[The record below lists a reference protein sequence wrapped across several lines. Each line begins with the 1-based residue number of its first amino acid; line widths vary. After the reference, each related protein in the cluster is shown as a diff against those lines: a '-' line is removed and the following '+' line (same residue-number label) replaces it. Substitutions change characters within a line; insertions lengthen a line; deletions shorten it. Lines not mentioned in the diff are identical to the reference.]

1 MTFVQK
7 YKSAA
12 DMPASFPVFPLTG
25 ALLLPRT
32 ELPLNIFEPRYLQ
45 MFDDAMRGSRIIGM
59 IQPKDGDQSDVPQLA
74 KVGCAG
80 RVSSYTETHDGRLLV
95 TITGVARF
103 EVTSELPTTT
113 PYRIVTGNYKPF
125 EIDFVSGNGVNEVN
139 RTAVL
144 KAFRDYLE
152 ANDMTT
158 NWEEIEAVNTE
169 SLVNTLSLMAPYPA
183 PEKQALLEAKDLK
196 TRADM
201 LVALT
206 ELALARQST
215 GKKPT
220 VQ

>member
-1 MTFVQK
+1 MK
-7 YKSAA
+7 LLSHYKSAA
-12 DMPASFPVFPLTG
+12 DMPATIPVFPLTG

-45 MFDDAMRGSRIIGM
+45 MFDDAMRGPRIIGM
-59 IQPKDGDQSDVPQLA
+59 IQPKHGDQSDVPKLSTI
-74 KVGCAG
+74 GCAG
-80 RVSSYTETHDGRLLV
+80 RVTSYTETHDGRLLV
-95 TITGVARF
+95 TITGVSRF
-103 EVTSELPTTT
+103 EVKSEMATTT
-113 PYRIVTGNYKPF
+113 PYRIVEASF
-125 EIDFVSGNGVNEVN
+125 DRFQIDFVSGNGAKEVN
-139 RTAVL
+139 RSAVL

-158 NWEEIEAVNTE
+158 NWDEIEAVNTE

-196 TRADM
+196 MRADM

-206 ELALARQST
+206 ELALARQRT